1 MLVHTTLIL
10 QKHWM
15 HVIKYPPLSCT
26 LCDCSI
32 RNYTWLCIKRCLHNN
47 NTNSHIKLQCLLL
60 HYNYIH
66 QLLCHTYLISLIIW
80 KTLIFIWMIMHFCI
94 IPSRSQQFASLM
106 SSLVSSINW
115 MSAVTI
121 IMLKYIIIHNN
132 HKHVMRYS
140 LTWKQSKLY

>member
-1 MLVHTTLIL
+1 MVPTTLIL

-15 HVIKYPPLSCT
+15 HVIKYPPPLSCT

-32 RNYTWLCIKRCLHNN
+32 RRLYIKRCLHNN

-106 SSLVSSINW
+106 SSLVSSITLDVSSDNNN
-115 MSAVTI
+115 V
-121 IMLKYIIIHNN
+121 KNN
-132 HKHVMRYS
+132 HKHVMRYLA
-140 LTWKQSKLY
+140 LTWRQSKLY